1 MIKHRIQPQPDPEV
15 SLCLEVGELGI
26 YTLDMSSILMKNSR
40 YLVESTN
47 GNVLYVIDQEFGK
60 EEWGEQIQ
68 VQVLQPITIKEE
80 VVLMVHD
87 LTRMVMTSIRV
98 QLNQK
103 EYWSRAW

>member
-1 MIKHRIQPQPDPEV
+1 M

-47 GNVLYVIDQEFGK
+47 SNVLYVIDQEFGK

-87 LTRMVMTSIRV
+87 LTRMVMTPIRV

>member
-1 MIKHRIQPQPDPEV
+1 M

-47 GNVLYVIDQEFGK
+47 SNVLYVIDQEFGK

-87 LTRMVMTSIRV
+87 LTRMVMTPIRV

-103 EYWSRAW
+103 EYRSRAW